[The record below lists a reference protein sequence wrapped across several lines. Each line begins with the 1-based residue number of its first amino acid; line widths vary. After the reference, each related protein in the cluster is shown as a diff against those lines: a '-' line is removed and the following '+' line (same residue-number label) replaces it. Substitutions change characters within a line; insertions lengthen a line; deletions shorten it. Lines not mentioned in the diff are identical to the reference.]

1 MCRKIFVAATGQNTG
16 KTTISLSLV
25 HLARQRYKRVGF
37 IKAIGPKCQ
46 QFNDIVVDK
55 DAALMAR
62 VFGMEEDIHLMSP
75 VVLGR
80 GSTKRFLDGQLTTAE
95 LEGKLRHAFHEMER
109 KYDFLVIEGAGHGGV
124 GSVVGLSNGRV
135 ASLCGA
141 PVIMVSGGGIGNV
154 IDSVLL
160 NLPLYQAEGCPV
172 RALMVNKLLQ
182 DKREAS
188 LGYLQ
193 KAFSPLPLPVM
204 AGFDYSPILANPT
217 LNHIARLLDHPLNGD
232 PSARSRIVHHVQL
245 GAASSQKVIDLLE
258 ESTLL
263 ITTSSRDELIVTI
276 SSLYHIPAYREKI
289 AGLVI
294 PGQAPV
300 SNVTQKILDAS
311 GIPYIRIFQ
320 STADVFST
328 ITGHIS
334 KISVEDEEKIQ
345 LICSSAERTID
356 FEGIERIALEEAT
369 PSQGLGREAL
379 DYFHNDHGHVIFQG
393 RCPRKGSNLVED
405 TANDL
410 LRWSGT
416 DC

>member
-1 MCRKIFVAATGQNTG
+1 MCRKIFIAATGQNTG

-46 QFNDIVVDK
+46 EFNGCIVDK

-62 VFGMEEDIHLMSP
+62 VFDMEEDIRLMSP

-95 LEGKLRHAFHEMER
+95 LEGRLLAACREMER

-135 ASLCGA
+135 ASLCNA
-141 PVIMVSGGGIGNV
+141 PVLMVSGGGIGNV

-160 NLPLYQAEGCPV
+160 NLPLYQAEASPV
-172 RALMVNKLLQ
+172 RLLMVNKLLPE
-182 DKREAS
+182 KREIS
-188 LGYLQ
+188 LGYLT
-193 KAFSPLPLPVM
+193 KAFAPLHLPVT
-204 AGFDYSPILANPT
+204 AAFDYSPILANPT
-217 LNHIARLLDHPLNGD
+217 LNHIARLLDHPLCGD
-232 PSARSRIVHHVQL
+232 GAARSRIVHHVQL
-245 GAASSQKVIDLLE
+245 GAASSQKVIDLLAQ
-258 ESTLL
+258 STLL
-263 ITTSSRDELIVTI
+263 ITTSSRDELIVTL

-300 SNVTQKILDAS
+300 SAITQRILDAS

-334 KISVEDEEKIQ
+334 KISVEDEEKIE
-345 LICSSAERTID
+345 LICSSAEKVID
-356 FEGIERIALEEAT
+356 FEGIDRIAEE
-369 PSQGLGREAL
+369 GLG
-379 DYFHNDHGHVIFQG
+379 
-393 RCPRKGSNLVED
+393 
-405 TANDL
+405 ANEGARR
-410 LRWSGT
+410 LRSLS
-416 DC
+416 

>member
-1 MCRKIFVAATGQNTG
+1 MCRKIFIGATGQNTG

-46 QFNDIVVDK
+46 EFNGIVVDK

-62 VFGMEEDIHLMSP
+62 VFGMEEDIRLMSP

-80 GSTKRFLDGQLTTAE
+80 GSTKRFLDGELTTAE
-95 LEGKLRHAFHEMER
+95 LEEKLVRACGEMER

-135 ASLCGA
+135 ARLCRA
-141 PVIMVSGGGIGNV
+141 PVVMVSGGGIGNV

-160 NLPLYQAEGCPV
+160 NLPLYRAEGTPA
-172 RALMVNKLLQ
+172 RLLMVNKLLPH
-182 DKREAS
+182 KRETS
-188 LGYLQ
+188 LGYLA
-193 KAFSPLPLPVM
+193 KAFAPLPLPVM

-217 LNHIARLLDHPLNGD
+217 LNHIARLLEHPLCGD
-232 PSARSRIVHHVQL
+232 GSARSRIVHHVQL
-245 GAASSQKVIDLLE
+245 GAASSQKVIDLLAP
-258 ESTLL
+258 STLL
-263 ITTSSRDELIVTI
+263 ITTSSRDELIVTL

-300 SNVTQKILDAS
+300 SQVTQKILDAS

-320 STADVFST
+320 STAEVFSA
-328 ITGHIS
+328 ITGHTS
-334 KISVEDEEKIQ
+334 KISGDDEEKID
-345 LICSSAERTID
+345 LICSSAERAID
-356 FEGIERIALEEAT
+356 FDAIDR
-369 PSQGLGREAL
+369 
-379 DYFHNDHGHVIFQG
+379 
-393 RCPRKGSNLVED
+393 LVCDDSAFSTAGD
-405 TANDL
+405 TL
-410 LRWSGT
+410 STLRRAS
-416 DC
+416 

>member
-1 MCRKIFVAATGQNTG
+1 MCRKIFIAATGQNTG

-25 HLARQRYKRVGF
+25 HLARQKYRRVGF
-37 IKAIGPKCQ
+37 IKAVGPKCQ
-46 QFNDIVVDK
+46 EFNGIVVDK

-62 VFGMEEDIHLMSP
+62 VFGMEEDIRLMSP

-80 GSTKRFLDGQLTTAE
+80 GSTKRFLDGLLTTAE
-95 LEGKLRHAFHEMER
+95 LEAKLLHACREMER

-141 PVIMVSGGGIGNV
+141 PVMMVSGGGIGNV

-160 NLPLYQAEGCPV
+160 NLPLYRAEGCTV
-172 RALMVNKLLQ
+172 QLLMVNKLLPE
-182 DKREAS
+182 KREAS

-193 KAFSPLPLPVM
+193 KAFAPLSLPVA

-217 LNHIARLLDHPLNGD
+217 LNHIARLLDHPLCGD
-232 PSARSRIVHHVQL
+232 GSARSRIVHHVQL
-245 GAASSQKVIDLLE
+245 GAASSQKVIDLLAE
-258 ESTLL
+258 ATLL
-263 ITTSSRDELIVTI
+263 ITTSSRDELIVTL

-300 SNVTQKILDAS
+300 SEVTQKILDAS

-320 STADVFST
+320 STAEVFST

-345 LICSSAERTID
+345 LICTSAEKIID
-356 FEGIERIALEEAT
+356 FPAVDRLAEEGMVH
-369 PSQGLGREAL
+369 S
-379 DYFHNDHGHVIFQG
+379 
-393 RCPRKGSNLVED
+393 
-405 TANDL
+405 TAPAR
-410 LRWSGT
+410 LRSLA
-416 DC
+416 